1 VTARAPTRII
11 IAGAGTVGLAVAALL
26 ATGRAA
32 DRVAVRV
39 LDAKPLPRWRADD
52 VHLRVYALSRASQK
66 LLEQVGVWPRMLG
79 MRVSPYRRM
88 HVWEGEQPFA
98 PGALEFDSAEIGEPD
113 LGHIVE
119 DTLLRTALA
128 DTLAAAPNAE
138 IGVGAALES
147 IGIGARGVT
156 VQLGNG
162 GSVAGTLLIA
172 ADGSDSAVRRLLD
185 LPVTGHGYGQTA
197 VVAHVT
203 TEAPH
208 RSTAWQRFLPG
219 GPLAFLPLADGR
231 SSIVWSLPTAD
242 AERLLAASDGEFLA
256 ELQVASAGVLGAL
269 TACSARAGFAL
280 QALHALR
287 YTTARAALVGDAA
300 HTVHPLA
307 GQGMNL
313 GLLDAAALAV
323 VIEDAVLAG
332 EDPGDARVLRRY
344 ERARKGDNLKMLA
357 AFDALNRLFRL
368 PSWAAPVRVLGLRAV
383 NATAPAKR
391 LLMQQALGLN
401 AGSENSRRWSHAES
415 QA

>member
-1 VTARAPTRII
+1 MTTRANTKIVV
-11 IAGAGTVGLAVAALL
+11 AGAGTVGLAVAALL

-32 DRVAVRV
+32 DRLAVHV

-52 VHLRVYALSRASQK
+52 VHLRVYALSRASQQ
-66 LLEQVGVWPRMLG
+66 LLEQVGAWPRVLG
-79 MRVSPYRRM
+79 LRASAYRRM

-98 PGALEFDSAEIGEPD
+98 PGTLEFDSADIGEPD

-119 DTLLRTALA
+119 DTLLRTVLA
-128 DTLAAAPNAE
+128 DALAAAPSAE
-138 IGVGAALES
+138 IGVGTALES
-147 IGIGARGVT
+147 IDVGARGVT

-162 GSVAGTLLIA
+162 GSVTGTLLIA

-197 VVAHVT
+197 VVANVT

-242 AERLLAASDGEFLA
+242 AERLLAATDGEFLA
-256 ELQVASAGVLGAL
+256 DLQAASAGVLGAL
-269 TACSARAGFAL
+269 TACSGRAGFAL
-280 QALHALR
+280 HALHALR

-313 GLLDAAALAV
+313 GLLDAAALAA

-332 EDPGDARVLRRY
+332 EDPGDAKVLRRY
-344 ERARKGDNLKMLA
+344 ERERKGDNLKMLA

-368 PSWAAPVRVLGLRAV
+368 PGWAAPMRVLGLRAV

-391 LLMQQALGLN
+391 LLMQQALGLT
-401 AGSENSRRWSHAES
+401 AGSKNRRRWSHAES